1 MSFISAFTHVLSLP
15 MDLEILDVIFISLGV
30 IEDISSNPD
39 DMICDF

>member
-15 MDLEILDVIFISLGV
+15 MDLEILDVILIFLGV
-30 IEDISSNPD
+30 IKGISSNPD